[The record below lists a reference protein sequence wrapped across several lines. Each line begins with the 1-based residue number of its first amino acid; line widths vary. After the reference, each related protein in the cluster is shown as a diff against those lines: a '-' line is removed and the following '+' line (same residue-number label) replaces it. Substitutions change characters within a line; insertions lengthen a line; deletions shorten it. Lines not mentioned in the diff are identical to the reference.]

1 MILPNVRA
9 SFGRTEAQWL
19 IRLLGAGDASRER
32 HWESVLAD
40 HGIDP
45 LLDDPRTLDA
55 ILRLPTLAPM
65 PPSLV
70 VYVFLRGA
78 LLENGIE
85 SRLLCDYVTS
95 LFLQFGRE
103 KRSFRIREYDDQD
116 YEYLVDLVAE
126 IDEANGQ
133 RGFLLRAHLGNY
145 ALWLSGLFPDHI
157 VARVHR
163 KGGPGL
169 DYYETL
175 GRTGYRLAAKD
186 PFARQHALDD
196 LYSTAA
202 SAFKPIRRALNDFSD
217 GYLLPQP
224 TSPVDRVLRQADSAY
239 QANLQASAEAERA
252 RESDPDETSNGDA
265 YWDAPNSG
273 TEPWLGDTPEDS
285 DGWTDDWDIW
295 NDDPPDDET
304 DDWAG

>member
-1 MILPNVRA
+1 
-9 SFGRTEAQWL
+9 L
-19 IRLLGAGDASRER
+19 IRLLSAGDKSRKR

-55 ILRLPTLAPM
+55 ILRMPTLAPM

-95 LFLQFGRE
+95 LFLEFGHE
-103 KRSFRIREYDDQD
+103 KRSLRIRQYDDKD

-126 IDEANGQ
+126 IDETDGQ
-133 RGFLLRAHLGNY
+133 RGFMLRAHLGNY

-175 GRTGYRLAAKD
+175 GQTGYRLAAEA
-186 PFARQHALDD
+186 PFARQYALDE

-202 SAFKPIRRALNDFSD
+202 DAFGPMRRAMNDFSD
-217 GYLLPQP
+217 SYLLPQP
-224 TSPVDRVLRQADSAY
+224 ASPDDRVLRQADNAY
-239 QANLQASAEAERA
+239 RKTLRARLDAERA
-252 RESDPDETSNGDA
+252 RERERDDAPDA
-265 YWDAPNSG
+265 YWDAPSNG
-273 TEPWLGDTPEDS
+273 TEDWLGDPSEDLGGWK
-285 DGWTDDWDIW
+285 DDWTDDSDAW
-295 NDDPPDDET
+295 NDGSPDDET
-304 DDWAG
+304 DDWMR